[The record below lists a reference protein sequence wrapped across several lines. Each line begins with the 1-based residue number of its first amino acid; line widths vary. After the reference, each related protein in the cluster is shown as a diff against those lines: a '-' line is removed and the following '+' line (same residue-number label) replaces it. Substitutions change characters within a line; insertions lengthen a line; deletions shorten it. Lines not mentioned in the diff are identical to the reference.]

1 MSTLKFIT
9 YFNWILIVIYG
20 SSVVWAF
27 LQANNPSH
35 EMPGVEW
42 IIKIVGFLL
51 LLAVI
56 GLNVAPHLWTK
67 IVALIL
73 VSLLLLVLHWFAD

>member
-1 MSTLKFIT
+1 MSTIKLIT
-9 YFNWILIVIYG
+9 YLNWILIVLYG

-35 EMPGVEW
+35 EMPGAEW

-51 LLAVI
+51 LLAMI
-56 GLNVAPHLWTK
+56 GLNVAPYLWTK
-67 IVALIL
+67 ITALAL
-73 VSLLLLVLHWFAD
+73 VSLLLLVLRWFAD